1 MPSQTS
7 FLGLSEY
14 NGTTDGSA
22 LFKTF
27 RLDIAGTSGSNNF
40 SIIDNFANLISA
52 SSVSGSYII
61 NENVVENISILDG
74 AITGNKIASG
84 TINGSLIGSNVI
96 TGSHILDKSISG
108 SDIMDNVITGSHIL
122 DKSISG
128 SDIMDNVITGSHI
141 MDNVITGSHI
151 MDGSITSDKLSS
163 SSKYIYMKTNDDIIT
178 SGSGKLYFT
187 MPFACMLDSGN
198 GTVEGVSVSG
208 SIGVNLYDVTHSVYL
223 FSSPIV
229 IDQGTYNTYN
239 AGTPATI
246 TSASYANLVAGTRLR
261 IDVQWPG
268 SSATG
273 LDVILGVVE

>member
-84 TINGSLIGSNVI
+84 TINGSLIGS
-96 TGSHILDKSISG
+96 
-108 SDIMDNVITGSHIL
+108 NVITGSHIL